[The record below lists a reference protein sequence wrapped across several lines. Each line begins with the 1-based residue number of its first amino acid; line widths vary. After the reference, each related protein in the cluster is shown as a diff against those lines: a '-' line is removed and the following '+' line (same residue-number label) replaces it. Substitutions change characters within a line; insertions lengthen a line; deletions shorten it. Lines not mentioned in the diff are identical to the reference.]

1 MSAVSASVVLS
12 KSMGTGAATGS
23 MSAAAIWVSP
33 VPFRDL
39 GVVSPGSGTED
50 TQIRFCDESRP
61 VSVVGAARPVGERT
75 PHCFKGTNRRHDRGL
90 KPVATAYRR
99 RLTRRDR
106 AGDSHHGVDAAFQI
120 LVGDALRLRL
130 ADEVAH
136 RHHRQ

>member
-50 TQIRFCDESRP
+50 NQIRSCDGSRP
-61 VSVVGAARPVGERT
+61 DSVVGAARPVGERT
-75 PHCFKGTNRRHDRGL
+75 PYCFKGTNRRHDRGL

-99 RLTRRDR
+99 SLY
-106 AGDSHHGVDAAFQI
+106 VDI
-120 LVGDALRLRL
+120 K
-130 ADEVAH
+130 
-136 RHHRQ
+136 